1 MTIQCPITVT
11 VTAPAPVTPTIS
23 AACEAWIASRGIDL
37 NAVTSD
43 DVFAAFSAVNSGV
56 IDYACGQVIA
66 AAYQAPPTPIIQYAA
81 PDGSTSPGT
90 PVCAELGVH
99 TYPATITSWLGGNY
113 RIFVTGGS
121 LANMSLDISPQ
132 YLRIGVC

>member
-11 VTAPAPVTPTIS
+11 ITAPAPVTPTIS
-23 AACEAWIASRGIDL
+23 AACAAWIASRGIDL

-66 AAYQAPPTPIIQYAA
+66 AAYQAPPVPTVQYAA
-81 PDGSTSPGT
+81 PDGSTPPGT
-90 PVCAELGVH
+90 IICAELGVH
-99 TYPATITSWLGGNY
+99 RYPATIIRWGEGNY

-121 LANMSLDISPQ
+121 LVNLYLDISPQ
-132 YLRIGVC
+132 FLRIGEC